1 VWAVYFCGPD
11 GEVCELRQVEEDVMD
26 LGLKG
31 KTAVVTGGGGAICG
45 EIAKGLSEEGARV
58 AVWDLDFQAAKKM
71 VESLAAEPDDAL
83 AVECDVLDKKSV
95 ERAAEQ
101 TIGHFGT
108 VDILIN
114 GAGGSRKEATT
125 SPDLDFFDIGTEALS
140 GVVSLNYLSAVIP
153 SQVIGRLF
161 AKKKA
166 GVILNISSVAGFR
179 PLTRSIGYCNGK
191 AATNSF
197 TQWLAV
203 HMAQNYSPEI
213 RVNAVAPGF
222 ILTEQNRFL
231 LQDSE
236 TGRFTERGKKI
247 VGFVPMARLGKPEEV
262 VGAALWA
269 VSERAGFVTGTVISV
284 DGGFSVYSGV

>member
-1 VWAVYFCGPD
+1 
-11 GEVCELRQVEEDVMD
+11 MD

-45 EIAKGLSEEGARV
+45 EIARGLSAEGARV
-58 AVWDLDFQAAKKM
+58 AVWDLDFHAAQKK
-71 VESLAAEPDDAL
+71 VESLAAGPDRAL
-83 AVECDVLDKKSV
+83 AVECDVLKRKSV
-95 ERAAEQ
+95 EQAAER
-101 TIGHFGT
+101 TITYFGT

-114 GAGGSRKEATT
+114 GAGGSRSEATT
-125 SPDLDFFDIGTEALS
+125 SPDLAFFDIDTEALT

-153 SQVIGRLF
+153 SQVVGKLF
-161 AKKKA
+161 AKRKA
-166 GVILNISSVAGFR
+166 GVILNISSCAGFR
-179 PLTRSIGYCNGK
+179 PLTRSIGYSNGK

-203 HMAQNYSPEI
+203 HMAQNYSPSI

-236 TGRFTERGKKI
+236 TGGLTERGEKI

-269 VSERAGFVTGTVISV
+269 VSEHAGFVTGAVISV
-284 DGGFSVYSGV
+284 DGGFSAYSGV

>member
-1 VWAVYFCGPD
+1 
-11 GEVCELRQVEEDVMD
+11 MD
-26 LGLKG
+26 MGLKE
-31 KTAVVTGGGGAICG
+31 KIAVVTGGGGAICG
-45 EIAKGLSEEGARV
+45 EISRGLFSEGARV
-58 AVWDLDFQAAKKM
+58 AVWDINLKAARKK
-71 VESLAAEPDDAL
+71 VDSLAAGGDRAL
-83 AVECDVLDKKSV
+83 AVECDVLDRESV
-95 ERAAEQ
+95 ERAAER

-114 GAGGSRKEATT
+114 GAGGSRREATT
-125 SPDLDFFDIGTEALS
+125 SADLAFFDIDKKALS
-140 GVVSLNYLSAVIP
+140 DVVSLNDFSAVSP
-153 SQVIGRLF
+153 SQVIGKLF
-161 AKKKA
+161 AKKKS

-179 PLTRSIGYCNGK
+179 PLTRSIGYSNGK

-203 HMAQNYSPEI
+203 HMAQNYSPSI

-231 LQDSE
+231 LQDPE
-236 TGRFTERGKKI
+236 TGGFTERGKKI

-269 VSERAGFVTGTVISV
+269 VSEHAGFVTGAVISV
-284 DGGFSVYSGV
+284 DGGYSAYSGV